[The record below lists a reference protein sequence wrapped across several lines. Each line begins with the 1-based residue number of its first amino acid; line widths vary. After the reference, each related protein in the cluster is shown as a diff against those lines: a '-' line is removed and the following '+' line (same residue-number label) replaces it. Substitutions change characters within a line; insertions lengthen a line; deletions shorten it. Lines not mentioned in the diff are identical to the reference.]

1 MNFKKRISIE
11 QVEEGVELAPKFDSN
26 GVIPCITVHA
36 QTKEVLMFAYMNE
49 EAMQLTM
56 STGLAHYWS
65 RSRKNLWKKGE
76 TSGMVQNIQRMLIDD
91 DQDSLVIEVTLTE
104 PNLGGAEA
112 SCHVGYR
119 SCFYREV
126 PIGQEN
132 TDKPLKFIED
142 EKSFDPEKIYK
153 NIPNPTKL

>member
-11 QVEEGVELAPKFDSN
+11 QVEEGVELAPKFDSK

-65 RSRKNLWKKGE
+65 RSRKSLWKKGE

-104 PNLGGAEA
+104 PSLGGEEA
-112 SCHVGYR
+112 SCLLAIEAV
-119 SCFYREV
+119 
-126 PIGQEN
+126 
-132 TDKPLKFIED
+132 FIEKCQLD
-142 EKSFDPEKIYK
+142 KKI
-153 NIPNPTKL
+153 